1 MVPHYRGHRPA
12 GILYKVCQISSSG
25 GFFRLPLPIFWVL
38 PLRRAIKPKRISA
51 QAGPRLTNHPDM
63 TAEQL
68 LEGHIFLIDKPL
80 DWTSFQAVN
89 KLKYRLKHEFSLPKK
104 FKIGHAGTLD
114 PKATGLL
121 IVCTGKFT
129 KKIPE
134 IQDAPKEYRA
144 EIKIG
149 VQTESYDTEKPE
161 INHQSYSHISEVTV
175 RETLA
180 KFVGEIDQ
188 APPVFSAIKIDG
200 QRAYDLARSGA
211 DVEMKTRKTTIFYI
225 RDIQIRLPMVTFTVG
240 CSKGT
245 YIRSLAHD
253 IGQELGVG
261 AYLTALRRTKIGDF
275 SVDNANILLP
285 ENDRNIYS

>member
-1 MVPHYRGHRPA
+1 
-12 GILYKVCQISSSG
+12 
-25 GFFRLPLPIFWVL
+25 
-38 PLRRAIKPKRISA
+38 
-51 QAGPRLTNHPDM
+51 M

-68 LEGHIFLIDKPL
+68 QSGHVFLLDKPL

-89 KLKYRLKHEFSLPKK
+89 KLKYKLKREFDLPKK

-114 PKATGLL
+114 PRATGLL

-134 IQDAPKEYRA
+134 IQDAAKEYWA

-161 INHQSYSHISEVTV
+161 ILHQDFSNVTEENV
-175 RETLA
+175 KNVLE
-180 KFVGEIDQ
+180 KFLGEINQ
-188 APPVFSAIKIDG
+188 KPPVFSAIKIDG
-200 QRAYDLARSGA
+200 ERAYNLARAGEQ
-211 DVEMKTRKTTIFYI
+211 VEMKSRKTTIHYI
-225 RDIQIRLPMVTFTVG
+225 QDIAISFPFINFTVG

-261 AYLTALRRTKIGDF
+261 AYLTQLKRTKIGNYKIEDASAEF
-275 SVDNANILLP
+275 LNNDYRF
-285 ENDRNIYS
+285 ENYD

>member
-1 MVPHYRGHRPA
+1 
-12 GILYKVCQISSSG
+12 
-25 GFFRLPLPIFWVL
+25 
-38 PLRRAIKPKRISA
+38 
-51 QAGPRLTNHPDM
+51 M
-63 TAEQL
+63 TAEDLQS
-68 LEGHIFLIDKPL
+68 GHIFLLDKPL

-89 KLKYRLKHEFSLPKK
+89 KMKYKLKREFGLPKK

-114 PKATGLL
+114 PRATGLL
-121 IVCTGKFT
+121 IVCCGKFT

-134 IQDAPKEYRA
+134 IQDAQKEYWT

-161 INHQSYSHISEVTV
+161 MLLKDISHITEEQIKNAV
-175 RETLA
+175 E

-188 APPVFSAIKIDG
+188 TPPVFSAIKIDG
-200 QRAYDLARSGA
+200 KRAYDMARAGQE
-211 DVEMKTRKTTIFYI
+211 VEMKSRKTTIHYI
-225 RDIQIRLPMVTFTVG
+225 DDIKIDLPLISFTVG

-261 AYLTALRRTKIGDF
+261 AYLTQLRRTKIGDYSIEEATSDF
-275 SVDNANILLP
+275 L
-285 ENDRNIYS
+285 ENDFRFEN

>member
-1 MVPHYRGHRPA
+1 MKTDKDFLDGQI
-12 GILYKVCQISSSG
+12 IL
-25 GFFRLPLPIFWVL
+25 L
-38 PLRRAIKPKRISA
+38 
-51 QAGPRLTNHPDM
+51 
-63 TAEQL
+63 
-68 LEGHIFLIDKPL
+68 DKPL

-89 KLKYRLKHEFSLPKK
+89 KLKYKLKKEFNLPKK

-114 PKATGLL
+114 PRATGLL

-134 IQDAPKEYRA
+134 IQDAPKEYLT

-161 INHQSYSHISEVTV
+161 ILQQDYSHISEEFIL
-175 RETLA
+175 ETLQ

-188 APPVFSAIKIDG
+188 KPPVFSAIKIDG
-200 QRAYDLARSGA
+200 NRAYDLARKGQE
-211 DVEMKTRKTTIFYI
+211 VEMKSRKTTIHYLNNI
-225 RDIQIRLPMVTFTVG
+225 EIELPFVRFTVG

-253 IGQELGVG
+253 IGKALGVG
-261 AYLTALRRTKIGDF
+261 AYLTNLRRTKIGDY
-275 SVDNANILLP
+275 SVENASSEIL
-285 ENDRNIYS
+285 ENEFRFNKVL